1 MPHGEALHDRSVRP
15 EITVLGIGN
24 LQPGAA
30 GIEGGKH
37 HPGYEHH
44 ISAYE

>member
-15 EITVLGIGN
+15 EIAVLRVGN
-24 LQPGAA
+24 LQHAAA

-37 HPGYEHH
+37 HPGYEDHV
-44 ISAYE
+44 SGD